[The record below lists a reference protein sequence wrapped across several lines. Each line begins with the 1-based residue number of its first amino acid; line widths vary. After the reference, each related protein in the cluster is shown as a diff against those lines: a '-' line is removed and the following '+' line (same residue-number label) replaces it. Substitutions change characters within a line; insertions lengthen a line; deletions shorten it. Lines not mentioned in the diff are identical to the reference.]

1 MMRDAH
7 SEEPRWLAWARRLQA
22 LAQSGLAY
30 SPNPFDKERFE
41 EVRAIA
47 AEMMAAQSDADLQRV
62 VDLFANQTGYA
73 TPTGDG
79 RGVVFDD
86 RGRVLLVREKADG
99 MWTLPGG
106 WADVSDTPS
115 AAVEREI
122 REESGYQARASK
134 LVAVWDRVK
143 QGHRPPRPF
152 RIYKIVIRCE
162 LTGGAAADSLET
174 SGADFFA
181 EDALPPLSLARVTP
195 TQLARLFEH
204 LRHPEWPADF
214 D

>member
-1 MMRDAH
+1 MSAAT
-7 SEEPRWLAWARRLQA
+7 EPRWLVWARRLQA

-30 SPNPFDKERFE
+30 SPNPFDRERFE
-41 EVRAIA
+41 EIRAIA
-47 AEMMAAQSDADLQRV
+47 AEMMAACSGEELERV
-62 VDLFANQTGYA
+62 LDLFTNQSGYA
-73 TPTGDG
+73 TPKVDV
-79 RGVVFDD
+79 RGVAFDE
-86 RGRVLLVREKADG
+86 RGRILLVKERADG

-115 AAVEREI
+115 AAVEREVF
-122 REESGYQARASK
+122 EESGYRAKAVK
-134 LVAVWDRVK
+134 LLAVWDRTK

-162 LTGGAAADSLET
+162 LTGGSAAESLET
-174 SGADFFA
+174 AGAGFFA

-195 TQLARLFEH
+195 SQIARLFEH
-204 LRHPEWPADF
+204 YRHPEWPADF